1 MNHKL
6 SGMIRVIVL
15 ISSIAMATV
24 LFLPIWKI
32 SLIAPQY
39 PEGLTMKI
47 WASKLTGSVDI
58 INGLN
63 HYIGM
68 KTLHEEDFIEFKILP
83 FLIIGYALLGLLVLL
98 LNRKI
103 YLRMYAVLF
112 VIIAVASLTD
122 FYIWEYTYGHSLDP
136 TAPIQVPG
144 MAYQPP
150 LIGYKQLLNFNAFSF
165 PDVGGFIFAIC
176 GVLIIGAAIWDFLQD
191 RKMAI
196 KINKLPV
203 LILLAS
209 LGFISLSLNG
219 CSQSPQPIKYGSD
232 LCDNCRMTIVDA
244 KYAGE
249 LITEKGKVLRFD
261 DLHCVLAYLQSDA
274 MHQQKTAGVYITDFS
289 GEHNFINVEK
299 AFFLS
304 GSKLQSP
311 MNGNVATFSVMDSLL
326 KVQLR
331 FGGEI
336 KTWQSLSGR

>member
-1 MNHKL
+1 
-6 SGMIRVIVL
+6 MIKIIVF

-83 FLIIGYALLGLLVLL
+83 YLIIGYALLGLLVLL
-98 LNRKI
+98 LNRKV

-112 VIIAVASLTD
+112 VIIAASSLTD
-122 FYIWEYTYGHSLDP
+122 FYIWEYTYGHNLDP

-176 GVLIIGAAIWDFLQD
+176 GVLIIGAALWDFWQG
-191 RKMAI
+191 RKMAK
-196 KINKLPV
+196 KISKLPV
-203 LILLAS
+203 PILIAS

-219 CSQSPQPIKYGSD
+219 CSQTPQPIKYGSD

-261 DLHCVLAYLQSDA
+261 DLHCVVAYMQSDA
-274 MHQQKTAGVYITDFS
+274 LHHQKITGVYITDFS
-289 GEHNFINVEK
+289 GRHNFVNVEQ

-304 GSKLQSP
+304 SNKLQSP

-326 KVQLR
+326 KAQQHY
-331 FGGEI
+331 GGEI
-336 KTWQSLSGR
+336 KTWQTLSGR